1 MHTDT
6 VNKVKKLRLDVGHG
20 SSGTTPT
27 ITLLNEHSN
36 KVTPDNILLHPYISA
51 LFNLQQRRFFL

>member
-20 SSGTTPT
+20 SLGTTI
-27 ITLLNEHSN
+27 ITLLNEHGN
-36 KVTPDNILLHPYISA
+36 KVTPDNILLHP
-51 LFNLQQRRFFL
+51 